1 MYLCEDCWQA
11 QKTGSV
17 AMLQVDILGTSVHG
31 SGLITQGE
39 AQCLVT
45 ATVGRDM
52 EERRTEGILGKGS
65 DRIIVHY
72 NSPIATINQ
81 VFIITHASFQ
91 ATGFQAPSGI
101 RILDAAC
108 ELKQL

>member
-1 MYLCEDCWQA
+1 MA
-11 QKTGSV
+11 QNIQHHSAICSLPV
-17 AMLQVDILGTSVHG
+17 QVDILGTGVHG

-45 ATVGRDM
+45 ATVGRDL

-72 NSPIATINQ
+72 NSPIAAVTQ
-81 VFIITHASFQ
+81 VCIIAHAL
-91 ATGFQAPSGI
+91 AGNIEVSGQ
-101 RILDAAC
+101 RAWASG
-108 ELKQL
+108 